1 MRDIYSNVLVKN
13 SLVPAVRTTT
23 ATGTAVDR
31 NGSGAMFQDA
41 LIVVSTGVI
50 TDATHTITVEHSDAA
65 ATGYEVVAAEFLQ
78 GTPPAIVAADDSKT
92 YELGYLGRKRY
103 VRVVSTVAGATSGG
117 AVAALV
123 VLSDPRVTPVVRA

>member
-1 MRDIYSNVLVKN
+1 MRDIYSNVLVKQ
-13 SLVPAVRTTT
+13 SLTPAVRTAT

-31 NGSGAMFQDA
+31 NAGGGAMFQNA
-41 LIVVSTGVI
+41 LVVVTTGVI
-50 TDATHTITVEHSDAA
+50 TDATHTITVEDSADGTSY
-65 ATGYEVVAAEFLQ
+65 ATVAAEYLQ
-78 GTPPAIVAADDSKT
+78 GTAPAIVAADDSKT

-103 VRVVSTVAGATSGG
+103 LRVVSTVAGATTGG